1 MKVRVI
7 TAVIGIIAVLLLVWL
22 GGVLFSGAV
31 LAVPFLPYMNT
42 IRC

>member
-22 GGVLFSGAV
+22 GGVFFSRRSSGCC
-31 LAVPFLPYMNT
+31 PSCRT
-42 IRC
+42 